1 MTVTEALLDS
11 WDRQCRM
18 LDNLLGI
25 LTPDLLEAKPSDDGW
40 TVAFHLAH
48 IHGTR
53 RYWQMHATGSE
64 SAVGPSLYT
73 VQGDDYIPSHDLEAI
88 RARLSESGALVRS
101 WVAEQIELGSQQV
114 GNYDHPVMY
123 LQHMIWH
130 EGWHYGLLMLA
141 LRLAGHEPSEEWE
154 CAHIWDLWRLPD

>member
-1 MTVTEALLDS
+1 
-11 WDRQCRM
+11 M

-25 LTPDLLEAKPSDDGW
+25 VTLELLNAKPSDDGW

-48 IHGTR
+48 SR
-53 RYWQMHATGSE
+53 
-64 SAVGPSLYT
+64 
-73 VQGDDYIPSHDLEAI
+73 I
-88 RARLSESGALVRS
+88 RLAESGALVRS
-101 WVAEQIELGSQQV
+101 WVAEQLQLGSQQV
-114 GNYDHPVMY
+114 DNYDYPVMY

-154 CAHIWDLWRLPD
+154 CANVWDRWRLPD